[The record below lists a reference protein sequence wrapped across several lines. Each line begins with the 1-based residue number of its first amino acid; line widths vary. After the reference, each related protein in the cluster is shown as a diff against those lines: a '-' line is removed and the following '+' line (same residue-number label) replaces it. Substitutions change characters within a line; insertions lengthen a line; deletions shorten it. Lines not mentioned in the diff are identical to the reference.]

1 MRLFHLCRVYGLRV
15 CGKYYIACIF
25 SETGTLT
32 SPALSTCS
40 RRERRKM
47 WESDNK
53 IKHRP
58 ERDNLSHKISFLEG
72 FKMYNSGSGEGLYV
86 ETAVKI

>member
-1 MRLFHLCRVYGLRV
+1 
-15 CGKYYIACIF
+15 
-25 SETGTLT
+25 
-32 SPALSTCS
+32 
-40 RRERRKM
+40 M